1 MIALHPGAVQEIAR
15 AAVAPFFDATLAER
29 CAQIADEWETD
40 AQSVLNDDSG
50 YGVACVIAR
59 AAHIRLAKAVA
70 DYHATIAR
78 ARARLPAL
86 DAEVLAPEA
95 DIAMADQPDPLF
107 RSDDDFIEASRRLK
121 AFKKLRE

>member
-107 RSDDDFIEASRRLK
+107 HSDDDFIEASRRLK